1 MSVEDARQRM
11 GEFAQ
16 LAQELAA
23 APDEESRLQIAVDAA
38 VALVEG
44 CDHAGI
50 TINER
55 RGLVTRVSSDEV
67 VQQANELQADLGE
80 GPCLD
85 VMRDQETLV
94 SADLEQEKRWPTW
107 AKRVR
112 EDLGVGSMMSLLIY
126 TQPNSF
132 GALSLYAR
140 VGRRFDADDLAVGQ
154 ALAAHLSVIVSAER
168 QIDQLGVAMDNRTTI
183 GRAEGILMER
193 LGISADQSF
202 DYLRRVSSTTNRK
215 LVEVANEIASTGRLP
230 DVH

>member
-1 MSVEDARQRM
+1 MSIEDARQRL

-126 TQPNSF
+126 THPNSF

-230 DVH
+230 DVP

>member
-1 MSVEDARQRM
+1 MSVQDARQRM
-11 GEFAQ
+11 SEFAH
-16 LAQELAA
+16 LAQALAA
-23 APDEESRLQIAVDAA
+23 APDEEARLMIAVDAA
-38 VALVEG
+38 VALVDG

-55 RGLVTRVSSDEV
+55 RGLVTRLSSDEV

-94 SADLEQEKRWPTW
+94 SPDLEVEQRWPMW

-112 EDLGVGSMMSLLIY
+112 EDLGVGSLMSLLIY
-126 TQPNSF
+126 TEPNSF

-154 ALAAHLSVIVSAER
+154 ALADHISVIVSAER
-168 QIDQLGVAMDNRTTI
+168 QIDQLGRALDSRTII

-193 LGISADQSF
+193 LGMSADQSF

-215 LVEVANEIASTGRLP
+215 LVDVATEIAQTRRLP
-230 DVH
+230 DAP